1 MWLVLLSVWF
11 KCFIISWAVSAI
23 YLDISDS
30 DMTKQ
35 FLTDYG
41 IVRGILYY
49 IFISALLGFGLS
61 LLIFIGL
68 FIAAITGAFFSFIF

>member
-1 MWLVLLSVWF
+1 MWQVLLSVWF
-11 KCFIISWAVSAI
+11 KCFIISWTVSAI
-23 YLDISDS
+23 YLNISDS
-30 DMTKQ
+30 DMVHQ

-68 FIAAITGAFFSFIF
+68 FIVAITGAFFSFIF

>member
-1 MWLVLLSVWF
+1 MLLVLLSVWF

-23 YLDISDS
+23 YLNISDS
-30 DMTKQ
+30 DTPKQ

-41 IVRGILYY
+41 LVRGILYY

-61 LLIFIGL
+61 LLVFIGL
-68 FIAAITGAFFSFIF
+68 FIAAITCAFFNFIF

>member
-11 KCFIISWAVSAI
+11 KCFIISWVVSAI

-30 DMTKQ
+30 DMPKQ

>member
-11 KCFIISWAVSAI
+11 KCFIISWTVSAI
-23 YLDISDS
+23 YLNISDNN
-30 DMTKQ
+30 MTKQ

-41 IVRGILYY
+41 FVRGMLYY

-68 FIAAITGAFFSFIF
+68 FITAITCAFFNFIF